1 MPKESGV
8 GIDALYVD
16 GYDLSGDVG
25 AVQVIAQRRALQ
37 DVTGLSSSAIERIGL
52 LQDGEIGFNSFYN
65 AAALQEHVALSV
77 PGTGDHI
84 VAYLHGSTVGTSPAA
99 GLVGKQVDYP
109 PQRGQDGSLAISL
122 QYLANGSGVDWGD
135 MLTTGKQTF
144 GAAGV
149 GTAFD
154 YTTASTAFGAVAYLQ
169 VMAFTGTSVTVAVQ
183 DSVDS
188 TPGNFSN
195 ITGLAFTAATGRTS
209 QRLAT
214 ATTATIR
221 RWVRLNLTGTFSN
234 AVIAVVF
241 RKFDLAQT

>member
-1 MPKESGV
+1 MAKESGV
-8 GIDALYVD
+8 AVDALYVD

-25 AVQVIAQRRALQ
+25 AVQTIAQRRNLLE
-37 DVTGLSSSAIERIGL
+37 VTGLNVAGIERIGGL
-52 LQDGEIGFNSFYN
+52 EDGELSFNSWYN
-65 AAALQEHVALSV
+65 AAAGQEHVALSA
-77 PGTGDHI
+77 PGTGDHQ
-84 VAYLHGSTVGTSPAA
+84 VLYFHGSTVGTSPAA
-99 GLVGKQVDYP
+99 GLIGKQIDYP
-109 PQRGQDGSLAISL
+109 PQRGADGSLAISL
-122 QYLANGSGVDWGD
+122 QYLANGGGLDWGD

-154 YTTASTAFGAVAYLQ
+154 YTTVSTAFGAVAYLQ
-169 VMAFTGTSVTVAVQ
+169 VFAFTGTSVTVAVQ

-209 QRLAT
+209 QVLAT

-234 AVIAVVF
+234 AVIAVMF